1 MLVVDMLDVGQ
12 GDSLLI
18 RTADKTVLIDAG
30 IKKAQVASQLRR
42 LGVDHLDLVVA
53 THPHADHIGGMTEV
67 LNAFDID
74 LYLDSGLPHTTQ
86 TYLTLMQAI
95 EAKGITYRTAN
106 VGLQLKLGD
115 EATLTVLHPG
125 ENHLIGTRSDL
136 NSNSVV
142 LRLDHEDVSF
152 LFTGDAEDPTE
163 QTLIRSNIQHIDV
176 LKVAHHGSGH
186 STSDAFIRATTPTYA
201 LVSCAADNRYG
212 HPAPATM
219 KRLRQ
224 AGTQIYRTDLSGHIR
239 VLSDGDTAELLEGTL
254 GQIAGMVDPFNALAP
269 VAPTPT
275 SAPVALAEPLTKK
288 QPRQQKNAARKATRE
303 ARR

>member
-1 MLVVDMLDVGQ
+1 MLVVDM
-12 GDSLLI
+12 
-18 RTADKTVLIDAG
+18 IDAG
-30 IKKAQVASQLRR
+30 IKKAQVAAQLRR
-42 LGVDHLDLVVA
+42 LGVDHIDLVVA
-53 THPHADHIGGMTEV
+53 THPHADHIGGMADV
-67 LNAFDID
+67 VNAFDID

-86 TYLTLMQAI
+86 TYLTLMSAV
-95 EAKGITYRTAN
+95 EAKGIAYRTAS

-125 ENHLIGTRSDL
+125 DAPLRGTRSDL

-163 QTLIRSNIQHIDV
+163 HTLLSANLQHIDV

-186 STSDAFIRATTPTYA
+186 STSAGFIRATTPTYA
-201 LVSCAADNRYG
+201 LVSCGADNRYG
-212 HPAPATM
+212 HPVPATM
-219 KRLRQ
+219 QRLRQ
-224 AGTQIYRTDLSGHIR
+224 AGTQIYRTDLSGHVR

-254 GQIAGMVDPFNALAP
+254 EQIAGMADPFGRAVAVPP
-269 VAPTPT
+269 VAPQPSTPT
-275 SAPVALAEPLTKK
+275 PAAPVVQPEPLTKK
-288 QPRQQKNAARKATRE
+288 QLRQQKKAARKAARE